1 MEPAVPL
8 GTLGI
13 ATLSF
18 IAGLV
23 LPTYGK
29 TIAAA
34 VILTL
39 GWIAAVIIFG
49 LPLDTHI
56 GYSLGLFIGF
66 VLIAMVAHTLRR
78 LVAAGWRRLRQS

>member
-1 MEPAVPL
+1 MESVPL

-13 ATLSF
+13 AVLSV
-18 IAGLV
+18 IAGLA

-29 TIAAA
+29 TIVAA

-49 LPLDTHI
+49 LPLDTDI

-66 VLIAMVAHTLRR
+66 VLIAVIVHTLRR
-78 LVAAGWRRLRQS
+78 LVGAAWSRMRKA